1 MKLTTHLLL
10 LPKLR
15 TSGALPPLLTDLQ
28 FNKDNFN
35 IIWAVKIK
43 ITGRNGLRHKDIQEH
58 KRPV

>member
-1 MKLTTHLLL
+1 VKLTTHLLL

-28 FNKDNFN
+28 FNEDNFN

-43 ITGRNGLRHKDIQEH
+43 VAGKNVSRHKDIQEH

>member
-15 TSGALPPLLTDLQ
+15 TSEAPPPHFTDLQ

-43 ITGRNGLRHKDIQEH
+43 VARNNGPRHTDIQEH
-58 KRPV
+58 KRQV